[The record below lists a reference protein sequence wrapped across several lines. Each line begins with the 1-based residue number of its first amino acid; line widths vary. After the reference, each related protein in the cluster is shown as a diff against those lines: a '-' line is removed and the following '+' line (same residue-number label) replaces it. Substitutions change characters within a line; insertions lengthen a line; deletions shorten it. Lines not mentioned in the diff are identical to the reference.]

1 MFELLGWNGLQA
13 VVLMDIMAFSWPR
26 NALRDSRSLWVY
38 IDQAISEH
46 LLYDKMSLEDQQWW
60 ESIVI
65 IVH

>member
-13 VVLMDIMAFSWPR
+13 IVLMDIMAFSWPR

-38 IDQAISEH
+38 IDQAISEP
-46 LLYDKMSLEDQQWW
+46 LLYDKMCLEDQQWR